1 MIFAREVSDPLTS
14 LVKKIDAATSKNSD
28 CKMGSFVVFCNE
40 DEGLAK
46 QLKDLA
52 DKEKLEKIALT
63 IGDKSGPE
71 GYNIA
76 KDADITV
83 VLYHGDATMGGYAK
97 GAVKANYSFKKGEMK
112 DKDIDKI
119 VADLAKILPEKKDKD
134 K

>member
-1 MIFAREVSDPLTS
+1 MIFAREVSVPLTS

-28 CKMGSFVVFCNE
+28 CKMGSFVVFCND

-46 QLKDLA
+46 QLKDLS
-52 DKEKLEKIALT
+52 DKEKLDKIALA

-83 VLYHGDATMGGYAK
+83 VLYVGAYSK
-97 GAVKANYSFKKGEMK
+97 GSVKANYAFKKGEMK

-119 VADLAKILPEKKDKD
+119 IGDLTKILPEKKDK
-134 K
+134 